1 MLKLLESAIDRDD
14 GQLADLMRVGMW
26 TGCRIEEIAALKIEQ
41 VKDNHFAVT
50 DAKTSAGWRDVP
62 IHKKLAQTMARLVDE
77 SKDGYVLSGLSANKY
92 GDRSNG
98 VGKRFGRLKTELG
111 FGPEFVFHS
120 VRKTVATILE
130 NAGVPE
136 NVSAD
141 ILGHEKTTMTYGL
154 YSGGVSLEV
163 KRKALE
169 KLKY

>member
-1 MLKLLESAIDRDD
+1 
-14 GQLADLMRVGMW
+14 MR
-26 TGCRIEEIAALKIEQ
+26 
-41 VKDNHFAVT
+41 T
-50 DAKTSAGWRDVP
+50 D
-62 IHKKLAQTMARLVDE
+62 
-77 SKDGYVLSGLSANKY
+77 
-92 GDRSNG
+92 
-98 VGKRFGRLKTELG
+98 LG
-111 FGPEFVFHS
+111 FGPELVFHS

-163 KRKALE
+163 KRKALA